1 MLPFMGMCYENQ
13 TKDRI
18 AEAKSLYI
26 YIYIFVALT
35 ACAAQEKCAIT
46 GKTEDA
52 LDGGETL
59 AALRKRGTLRVG
71 FSNFAPWALQDANG
85 EWIGFELDVIY
96 KITRDLNLEPELL
109 PRPWGGIIDD
119 LLNGEFDIIIS
130 GMSINPQRA
139 ERVTFS
145 APYTYTTT
153 VLLLNQSIQ
162 INSLKELN
170 QPQYRFVGAKGYSTL
185 YITQL
190 LFNEPQIEIFDDAK
204 SAVSYLAGGQADA
217 FLLSLI
223 EAVIEIDRYPKRI
236 YIPDWGRKILV
247 ENGAFALPKN
257 VEAAWLKL
265 LNDWIQTNWANGFLE
280 QKNRYWME
288 SRDWTKDHQLTES

>member
-1 MLPFMGMCYENQ
+1 M
-13 TKDRI
+13 R
-18 AEAKSLYI
+18 
-26 YIYIFVALT
+26 
-35 ACAAQEKCAIT
+35 
-46 GKTEDA
+46 
-52 LDGGETL
+52 
-59 AALRKRGTLRVG
+59 RRGTLRVG

-85 EWIGFELDVIY
+85 EWIGFELDVIH
-96 KITRDLNLEPELL
+96 KLTRDLNLEPEFL

-190 LFNEPQIEIFDDAK
+190 LFNEPQIEIFDDAE
-204 SAVSYLAGGQADA
+204 SAISYLAGGQADA
-217 FLLSLI
+217 FLLSLV
-223 EAVIEIDRYPKRI
+223 EAVIGIDRYPKRI
-236 YIPDWGRKILV
+236 HIPDWGRKILV

-265 LNDWIQTNWANGFLE
+265 LNDWIQINWANGFLE

-288 SRDWTKDHQLTES
+288 SRDWTKDHQLAE

>member
-1 MLPFMGMCYENQ
+1 MEIITERLARARKCCGISMLFF
-13 TKDRI
+13 
-18 AEAKSLYI
+18 L
-26 YIYIFVALT
+26 ALT
-35 ACAAQEKCAIT
+35 ACAAERQCEIGTT
-46 GKTEDA
+46 GETEAA

-96 KITRDLNLEPELL
+96 KLTRDFDLEPVLV

-288 SRDWTKDHQLTES
+288 SRDWTKDHQLAE